1 MAFQVFPPEYELLS
15 FFEVEP
21 EIFGDTVITYQ
32 REHNGET
39 LFCSFSPDYGD
50 IDLTL
55 LHQGTKKVELHLSY
69 VRSVEI
75 IRPDGREQLRVAF
88 PDNLPLQDFLL
99 AVKPEVTFLWGT
111 TLDKG

>member
-1 MAFQVFPPEYELLS
+1 
-15 FFEVEP
+15 
-21 EIFGDTVITYQ
+21 
-32 REHNGET
+32 
-39 LFCSFSPDYGD
+39 
-50 IDLTL
+50 
-55 LHQGTKKVELHLSY
+55 VELHLSY

-75 IRPDGREQLRVAF
+75 IQHDGREQLRVAF